1 MTKNKMVAFVK
12 ENLGLQ
18 DTSKDLLIADR
29 IQDVCSYCN
38 LKEIPEELE
47 PFIRRKVEQILLVER
62 SPANATL
69 YGVTSMKEG
78 DSSITFDNKMD
89 YSSLYGLTEQ
99 EKKNLRPYRKLSRG
113 CFS

>member
-1 MTKNKMVAFVK
+1 MTKNEMVAFVK

-18 DTSKDLLIADR
+18 DTSKDLLIVDR